1 MKPDLCADPVPLATL
16 LAYWLNELDEAQE
29 GMVDEHLLGCDHCSA
44 SLQTL
49 VDTAG
54 EIRAAVRSGEVR
66 AVLTDAFVN
75 KLAAHNV
82 RLREYRVEHNGSVNC
97 TVAPEDEVL
106 VTRLRAPLA
115 GIERLDVD
123 FLDANGQSIRR
134 LRDVPF
140 DPAAGEVVITQQI
153 QVVRAM
159 PATTV
164 RYRLYDMASP
174 SGERLVSEYALHH
187 TPHLT

>member
-1 MKPDLCADPVPLATL
+1 MSGAAGHLSVDAL
-16 LAYWLNELDEAQE
+16 LEYWLHDDAPA
-29 GMVDEHLLGCDHCSA
+29 VSVDAADEHLMQCDACGQALDELIALGEGVRTAFRAGAVSA
-44 SLQTL
+44 VTTSGFVQRL
-49 VDTAG
+49 AG
-54 EIRAAVRSGEVR
+54 QG
-66 AVLTDAFVN
+66 
-75 KLAAHNV
+75 V
-82 RLREYRVEHNGSVNC
+82 RLREYRLPVNGSVNC

-187 TPHLT
+187 TPHHT

>member
-1 MKPDLCADPVPLATL
+1 MQRLAG
-16 LAYWLNELDEAQE
+16 Q
-29 GMVDEHLLGCDHCSA
+29 G
-44 SLQTL
+44 
-49 VDTAG
+49 
-54 EIRAAVRSGEVR
+54 
-66 AVLTDAFVN
+66 
-75 KLAAHNV
+75 V
-82 RLREYRVEHNGSVNC
+82 RLREYRVARGGSVNC
-97 TVAPEDEVL
+97 TVAPDDDLL
-106 VTRLRAPLA
+106 VTRLEAPLA
-115 GIERLDVD
+115 GVERLDVD

-134 LRDVPF
+134 LHDVPF

-187 TPHLT
+187 TPHHM

>member
-1 MKPDLCADPVPLATL
+1 M
-16 LAYWLNELDEAQE
+16 
-29 GMVDEHLLGCDHCSA
+29 
-44 SLQTL
+44 
-49 VDTAG
+49 
-54 EIRAAVRSGEVR
+54 
-66 AVLTDAFVN
+66 LTDAFVR
-75 KLAAHNV
+75 KLAAQHV

-123 FLDANGQSIRR
+123 FLDADGQSIRR
-134 LRDVPF
+134 FHDVPF
-140 DPAAGEVVITQQI
+140 DPAAGEVVITQLI
-153 QVVRAM
+153 RVVRAM

-174 SGERLVSEYALHH
+174 SGQRLVSEYALHH
-187 TPHLT
+187 TPHLG